1 VRSGDHGARA
11 LSIRSESRVSSREL
25 FGKPVH
31 HPGGLI
37 VAKDKSASPSWT
49 DVRASLFKFDR
60 AGLRG
65 IIQDLYATSTDNQA
79 FLHARFGLGPDLLG
93 PYKATISRWINP
105 DLTKG
110 EPLSI
115 SKAKKAIADYEKAI
129 GRPEG
134 LAELTTFYCEEAFSF
149 VESCSF
155 ESENYLTALIRMYDR
170 SVNFVLS
177 LPVAERP
184 VYVERLGKLRLRAK
198 HVGWGVEDEL
208 SDRCRLDLEDRV
220 PDHSTFSV
228 NRHGRFR
235 DSDIF
240 RRLFEAMVRA
250 CMDAGLV
257 KGEGF
262 AVDASVMEA
271 NASRYHGQAPDEIDW
286 STPERQT
293 RAVVEFL
300 SSFDDENA
308 DADRK
313 LPKVISP
320 TDPCSAW
327 TAKANKR
334 VQFGYGL
341 NYMIDTEHAVIV
353 DVEATPARTF
363 DEVAATRTM
372 IDRTETAF
380 GLRPQRLAADT
391 AYGTGRLIAWLLDR
405 AIAPHIPVWERYPPA
420 YGMFSRSDFAYDAER
435 DVYICPNG
443 RLLKTT
449 GTIHDGR
456 VRNYLSHPGECR
468 VCTFK
473 ERCTRAPFKK
483 IARDI
488 NEDARDYARS
498 LKGTP
503 EFERSS
509 NERKKVEMRFAH
521 LKVHHAFER
530 MRLRGLT
537 GARDEFRLGAIVQ
550 NLKTLA
556 NHMWRPITSEP
567 IACMA

>member
-1 VRSGDHGARA
+1 MMGRQAVDQSQ
-11 LSIRSESRVSSREL
+11 L
-25 FGKPVH
+25 FYLFNLEQRIPAEH
-31 HPGGLI
+31 LLRRINAI
-37 VAKDKSASPSWT
+37 VAQVLADL
-49 DVRASLFKFDR
+49 RATLAPFYSD
-60 AGLRG
+60 
-65 IIQDLYATSTDNQA
+65 
-79 FLHARFGLGPDLLG
+79 
-93 PYKATISRWINP
+93 
-105 DLTKG
+105 
-110 EPLSI
+110 
-115 SKAKKAIADYEKAI
+115 I
-129 GRPEG
+129 GRPSIDP
-134 LAELTTFYCEEAFSF
+134 ELM
-149 VESCSF
+149 
-155 ESENYLTALIRMYDR
+155 IRMLIVGYCYGIR
-170 SVNFVLS
+170 C
-177 LPVAERP
+177 ERRLCQE
-184 VYVERLGKLRLRAK
+184 VELHLAYR
-198 HVGWGVEDEL
+198 WF
-208 SDRCRLDLEDRV
+208 CRLDLEDRV

-240 RRLFEAMVRA
+240 RRLFETVVRA

-341 NYMIDTEHAVIV
+341 NYLIDTEHAVIV

-420 YGMFSRSDFAYDAER
+420 DGMFSRSDFAYDAER
-435 DVYICPNG
+435 DVYVCPNG

-537 GARDEFRLGAIVQ
+537 GARDEFHLGAIVQ

-556 NHMWRPITSEP
+556 NHMWRPTPGKP
-567 IACMA
+567 IARMA